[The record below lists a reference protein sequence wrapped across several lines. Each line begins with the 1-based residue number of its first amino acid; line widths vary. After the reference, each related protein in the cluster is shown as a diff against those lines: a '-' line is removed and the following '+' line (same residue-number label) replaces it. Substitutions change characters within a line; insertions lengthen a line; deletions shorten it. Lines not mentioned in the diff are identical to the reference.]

1 MERKALNGIQT
12 LVNRMLMLFVIY
24 LISINSAFANDLSI
38 TLNSIQPSHNYVC
51 PVDSVLSDKVES
63 FLATSPNLSNQ
74 ARSKLLWQKSKTIF
88 CEFGFSEDYLR
99 QLKKIT
105 NLPSDEVNS
114 DILSIAIYDL
124 TAFYFKY
131 SQKKSCDFFYENKLA
146 TSSASKIF
154 LKYLDMVELQY
165 CSELTSVEKIR
176 VFYRLLESN
185 KGDNLFISNVYL
197 NIARLY
203 SYIGQYTLAA
213 NTFKKQLSFIN
224 DKFDIHWTYYAI
236 ATELID
242 AGEFEESKQYFRKFE
257 AGQKQFID
265 TQDYKILLLTLKIKF
280 AYIEKKFDVMLALI
294 EEFEPYQNSTE
305 ALHKNNKMILFK
317 AIACLENN
325 RVECINESIA
335 NKDLLIEQT
344 KDTNRR
350 YLYEF
355 LIKYYI
361 SQNQAILA
369 QKYFETYID
378 INQKSLISQQDSVS
392 ILGFA
397 ELQQDMVALELS
409 LVSAKL
415 EKSKITLVLSGI
427 LIFVLL
433 AICLFV
439 WHLKNKQT
447 ILSETDELTRIFNRR
462 AIFEQI
468 NNLKQTQ
475 NDDVHAIILFD
486 LDEFKSINDKYS
498 HICGDKALRHIV
510 KLTKMNIRQQDLFG
524 RVGGEEFVVC
534 LKDLE
539 KISAQ
544 VIVERI
550 RSSFE
555 GNAMLLDNGEKL
567 TVTASFSIT
576 YVENST
582 SSFEMLYQKLDNA
595 LYKAKDLGRNRVVEV

>member
-1 MERKALNGIQT
+1 MERKTLNGIHT

-63 FLATSPNLSNQ
+63 FLANSPNLSNQ
-74 ARSKLLWQKSKTIF
+74 ARSKLLWQKSKAIF
-88 CEFGFSEDYLR
+88 CEFGMSEDYLR
-99 QLKKIT
+99 QLKNIT
-105 NLPSDEVNS
+105 LLPIDEINHN
-114 DILSIAIYDL
+114 ILSIAIYDL
-124 TAFYFKY
+124 TLFYYRY
-131 SQKKSCDFFYENKLA
+131 SPKKACDFLYENRLKLKNV
-146 TSSASKIF
+146 SQVF
-154 LKYLDMVELQY
+154 LKYLDMADVQY
-165 CSELTSVEKIR
+165 CSELTPVEKIR
-176 VFYRLLESN
+176 TFVRLQQLN
-185 KGDNLFISNVYL
+185 KGDDFFVGNIYIS
-197 NIARLY
+197 IAEIY
-203 SYIGQYTLAA
+203 SSIGQFSLAA
-213 NTFKKQLSFIN
+213 NAYKRQLSFIT
-224 DKFDIHWTYYAI
+224 DDSDLHWTYYAI

-242 AGEFEESKQYFRKFE
+242 AGEFKESKQYFKKFE
-257 AGQKQFID
+257 LSKD
-265 TQDYKILLLTLKIKF
+265 LLMDYQYYQVLLLTLKIKF
-280 AYIEKKFDVMLALI
+280 AYIEKKFDKMLTLLDN
-294 EEFEPYQNSTE
+294 FEPYQNSTE
-305 ALHKNNKMILFK
+305 ARYKNNKMMLFK

-325 RVECINESIA
+325 RIECINEFIL
-335 NKDLLIEQT
+335 NKELLIEQT
-344 KDTNRR
+344 NETNLQ

-361 SQNQAILA
+361 AQNQTHLA
-369 QKYFETYID
+369 QQYFETYID
-378 INQKSLISQQDSVS
+378 IKQNSLNSHQNSVS

-397 ELQQDMVALELS
+397 ELQQDIVALELGLIS
-409 LVSAKL
+409 TKL
-415 EKSKITLVLSGI
+415 EQSKVTLLLSGVFI
-427 LIFVLL
+427 FLLI
-433 AICLFV
+433 AICLYV

-510 KLTKMNIRQQDLFG
+510 KLTKMNVRQQDLFG
-524 RVGGEEFVVC
+524 RVGGEEFIVC

-544 VIVERI
+544 IIVERI

-555 GNAMLLDNGEKL
+555 NNTMLLDSGEKL
-567 TVTASFSIT
+567 TITASFSIT
-576 YVENST
+576 YVENSK

>member
-1 MERKALNGIQT
+1 
-12 LVNRMLMLFVIY
+12 
-24 LISINSAFANDLSI
+24 
-38 TLNSIQPSHNYVC
+38 
-51 PVDSVLSDKVES
+51 
-63 FLATSPNLSNQ
+63 
-74 ARSKLLWQKSKTIF
+74 
-88 CEFGFSEDYLR
+88 
-99 QLKKIT
+99 
-105 NLPSDEVNS
+105 
-114 DILSIAIYDL
+114 
-124 TAFYFKY
+124 
-131 SQKKSCDFFYENKLA
+131 
-146 TSSASKIF
+146 
-154 LKYLDMVELQY
+154 MVELQY

-257 AGQKQFID
+257 AGQKQFIG

-510 KLTKMNIRQQDLFG
+510 KLTKMNVRQQDLFG
-524 RVGGEEFVVC
+524 RVGGEEFIVC

-544 VIVERI
+544 IIVERI

-555 GNAMLLDNGEKL
+555 NNTMLLDSGEKL
-567 TVTASFSIT
+567 TITASFSIT